1 MDILSRDSH
10 KEVFGLMIMTEE
22 NGASTRTIIK

>member
-1 MDILSRDSH
+1 MEILGRDSH

-22 NGASTRTIIK
+22 NGASTLTIMK